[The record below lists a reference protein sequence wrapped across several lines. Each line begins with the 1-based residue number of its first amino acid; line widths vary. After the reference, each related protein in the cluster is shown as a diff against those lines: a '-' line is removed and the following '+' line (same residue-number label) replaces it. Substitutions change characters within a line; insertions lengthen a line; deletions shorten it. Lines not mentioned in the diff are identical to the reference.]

1 MSLTRGGFEQ
11 HLMQMAT
18 VGIPELVSLH
28 YGNGD
33 VAAAA
38 GLITEKMELVGIHA
52 IKKCAELKWWA
63 PLEMAK
69 GKSTFPS
76 INNNV
81 SRLLNKHAPVLDSD
95 MTKMAVSKIKKD
107 NSQDGC
113 TLPAKQGSRKTL
125 R

>member
-1 MSLTRGGFEQ
+1 MSLTRYGFEQ

-28 YGNGD
+28 HESGD
-33 VAAAA
+33 AAAAA
-38 GLITEKMELVGIHA
+38 GLIMEKSELIAIHA

-76 INNNV
+76 INNNI
-81 SRLLNKHAPVLDSD
+81 SRLLNKHAPDPDSD
-95 MTKMAVSKIKKD
+95 MTKMAVNKIKKHI
-107 NSQDGC
+107 SQDGNASA
-113 TLPAKQGSRKTL
+113 TQGKKQTRG
-125 R
+125 